1 MKVYAMDQQNI
12 DLYEQTSVIVFGI
25 VIFFVIKVAIE
36 DWLKE
41 PQTYC
46 QVYKFI
52 ILCSEHIIGHYIDR
66 IYYSI
71 AHKVS

>member
-52 ILCSEHIIGHYIDR
+52 ILCS
-66 IYYSI
+66 
-71 AHKVS
+71 